1 MRKQTGLKITPKQS
15 LGQNFLVDEN
25 IVEKIIREMH
35 LGTNDAV
42 IEIGPGHGALTAK
55 LAGNVRHLLIVE
67 IDGRMIESLRE
78 QFAPL
83 GVEILHQDFLET
95 DLAGWRGQWDTKLRL
110 VGNLPYHLTSPILFK
125 VFDASSFVHD
135 ITFTIQ
141 REVAQRL
148 VAPPGSKTYGVLS
161 VMTQFYGDAKLL
173 FHVSPNCFS
182 PKPKVTSSVVQ
193 IVFHDRYSS
202 SVDSEIF
209 RTVVRTAF
217 GKRRK
222 TLKNSLS
229 YLPYGEKVLDSIV
242 QHSSF
247 SLEKRPEQLTLEQ
260 FIELAHHVENC
271 PG

>member
-1 MRKQTGLKITPKQS
+1 MRKQTGLTITPKQS

-25 IVEKIIREMH
+25 IVEKIIREIH
-35 LGTNDAV
+35 LGSNDVV

-55 LAGNVRHLLIVE
+55 LAGSVRHLLIVE

-78 QFAPL
+78 RFAPQ
-83 GVEILHQDFLET
+83 GVEILHKDFLEV
-95 DLAGWRGQWDTKLRL
+95 DLAGWRRQWNTTLRL

-125 VFDASSFVHD
+125 VFDDAEAVHD
-135 ITFTIQ
+135 ITFTVQ

-148 VAPPGSKTYGVLS
+148 VAPPGSKTYGILS

-173 FHVSPNCFS
+173 FHVSPNCFF

-193 IVFHDRYSS
+193 IVFHDRYTS

-260 FIELAHHVENC
+260 FIELACHVENC
-271 PG
+271 PV